1 MQSPWPYKIAETHII
16 FMLPYT
22 MSKSIFFYTP
32 FLSPRMEN
40 FFFPLPQETPSA
52 NPTDDSTF
60 YRPASE
66 KAHSF
71 RGGMKASIEV
81 S

>member
-40 FFFPLPQETPSA
+40 FFFPCLEKLERQSGERFHILHPPSTG
-52 NPTDDSTF
+52 NILC
-60 YRPASE
+60 YN
-66 KAHSF
+66 
-71 RGGMKASIEV
+71 
-81 S
+81 